1 MIGFVGLGSM
11 GFPIMKNICRA
22 GYEVVFYARKPEVIE
37 AAEAVG
43 AIFCSDMEDIGRK
56 SEVVIFF
63 LNTAAQC
70 EECLNKVL
78 AGMSPGKT
86 VIIGSTIL
94 PEESLRL
101 SRVCEE
107 KGVLLL
113 DAPVSGGVRGA
124 IDGSLTV
131 MVSGNSERVEQC
143 RALMECYGRKIAHIG
158 PRPGD
163 AQIMKAINQE
173 LVGINIAA
181 VCEAYALGIRCGLD
195 PYAIFDTI
203 SSCAGTSRIFEN
215 RSEYIIARNFSKRSS
230 LSIHKKDLSICRKLA
245 EEVGMELPVAT
256 ICEQLYS
263 EAMEFCDPEEDGIAV
278 IKRIERY
285 NDPSRAND

>member
-1 MIGFVGLGSM
+1 MIGFVGLGTM
-11 GFPIMKNICRA
+11 GFPIMQNICRA
-22 GYEVVFYARKPEVIE
+22 GHEIVFYARKPEVVE

-43 AIFCSDMEDIGRK
+43 ALFCPDMEDLGRRC
-56 SEVVIFF
+56 EVVIFF

-94 PEESLRL
+94 PEESLHL
-101 SRVCEE
+101 SRICEE
-107 KGVLLL
+107 KGVCLL

-131 MVSGNSERVEQC
+131 MVSGDSKRVEQC
-143 RALMECYGRKIAHIG
+143 RALMECYGRKIAYIG
-158 PRPGD
+158 PKPGD

-173 LVGINIAA
+173 LVGINIVA

-195 PYAIFDTI
+195 PNAIFDTI

-215 RSEYIIARNFSKRSS
+215 RSEYIIARDFSKRSS
-230 LSIHKKDLSICRKLA
+230 LSIHKKDLSICRRLA
-245 EEVGMELPVAT
+245 EEVGMKLPVAT
-256 ICEQLYS
+256 VCEQLYA

-278 IKRIERY
+278 IKQVERY
-285 NDPSRAND
+285 NDPNGTNN